1 MDVSEILEWTL
12 EKIKFINEN
21 SDAITG
27 IEIYNE
33 IETYFGKTY
42 HRIYFKIE
50 TEFKYDHSKN
60 PDTPN
65 DYQSKLNAV
74 KFPPL
79 NNYVSFYLGGYDSR
93 KDSVNCDCDCVEV
106 RTTYQWI
113 ISVFN
118 ILIDRHKYKC
128 DIKRFY
134 NKGYSNRANDSK

>member
-1 MDVSEILEWTL
+1 MDVGEILEWTL
-12 EKIKFINEN
+12 EKINFINEN

-50 TEFKYDHSKN
+50 TEFKYDYFKN
-60 PDTPN
+60 PEEPM
-65 DYQSKLNAV
+65 DYQSRLNAL

-79 NNYVSFYLGGYDSR
+79 NDYVSFYLGGYNSQEDYVS
-93 KDSVNCDCDCVEV
+93 CDCVEV
-106 RTTYQWI
+106 RTNYLWI

-134 NKGYSNRANDSK
+134 NKGYSNRPNKSK

>member
-1 MDVSEILEWTL
+1 MDVREILEWTL

-50 TEFKYDHSKN
+50 TEFKYDYFKN
-60 PDTPN
+60 EEKPM
-65 DYQSKLNAV
+65 DYQSKLNAL

-79 NNYVSFYLGGYDSR
+79 NDYVSFYMEGYDSR
-93 KDSVNCDCDCVEV
+93 KDSVNCDCVEV
-106 RTTYQWI
+106 RTNYLWI

-118 ILIDRHKYKC
+118 ILIDKHKYKC

-134 NKGYSNRANDSK
+134 NKGYSNRTNKSK

>member
-1 MDVSEILEWTL
+1 MDVREILDWTL
-12 EKIKFINEN
+12 EKIKFINKN

-27 IEIYNE
+27 IEIFNE

-50 TEFKYDHSKN
+50 TEFKYNNFKN
-60 PDTPN
+60 PEEPM
-65 DYQSKLNAV
+65 DYQSKLNAL

-79 NNYVSFYLGGYDSR
+79 NDYVSFYLGGYNSQEDYVS
-93 KDSVNCDCDCVEV
+93 CDNVEV
-106 RTTYQWI
+106 RTNYLWI

-134 NKGYSNRANDSK
+134 DKGYSNRTDKSK

>member
-1 MDVSEILEWTL
+1 MDVREILEWTL
-12 EKIKFINEN
+12 EKINFINEN

-50 TEFKYDHSKN
+50 TEFKYDYFKN
-60 PDTPN
+60 PEEPM
-65 DYQSKLNAV
+65 DYQSKLNAL

-79 NNYVSFYLGGYDSR
+79 NDYVSFYLGGYNSQEDYVS
-93 KDSVNCDCDCVEV
+93 CDCVEV
-106 RTTYQWI
+106 RTNYLWI

-118 ILIDRHKYKC
+118 TLIDKHKYKC

-134 NKGYSNRANDSK
+134 NKGYSNRSNKSK